1 MKSFEEFLATV
12 ETSFPLN
19 ILKSKCCLSVSNSGR
34 RGGEKAFSITVES
47 LEQSLRDIKKNINS
61 FPCDYDEATWRDNA
75 SKFLTDNHA
84 RTLCGTQ
91 TKPFY
96 ETINKVISWANEQ
109 TYADGE
115 LNLSAERIDNA
126 LIALEQN
133 LALIPSSET
142 QYCQSSNSVRPDQ
155 IIYYGV
161 PGCGKSNKIDEMLKS
176 VDEKN
181 KIRVVFHPEYTN
193 ADFVGQILPNVDGG
207 GVNYRFTPG
216 PFSRILKRA
225 YLHPDEQFYL
235 VIEEINRGNA
245 AAIFGDIFQLLDRLK
260 DGETD
265 DLGNGN
271 VYSAGWSQ
279 YFVQNDDINTYLRRK
294 VNEKGDDIHDVPG
307 EDPKA
312 HLEGSL
318 SIDGICFSSTTA
330 IRLPPNLSIYATMN
344 TSDQNVFTLDNAFQ
358 RRFDMELVRN
368 EFGNDTAN
376 DTQKKADIAETG
388 VSWGEFWEQINK
400 KIGTTLKGLASTEDK
415 RLGVW
420 FVKNDNGKIDKKVF
434 AEKVLKY
441 LWDDVFKFK
450 RKDVFAN
457 DVDSLEKL
465 VSAFYEHGFSDKVFK
480 GWPWPQETASE
491 ESTEA

>member
-1 MKSFEEFLATV
+1 ML
-12 ETSFPLN
+12 
-19 ILKSKCCLSVSNSGR
+19 
-34 RGGEKAFSITVES
+34 
-47 LEQSLRDIKKNINS
+47 
-61 FPCDYDEATWRDNA
+61 
-75 SKFLTDNHA
+75 
-84 RTLCGTQ
+84 
-91 TKPFY
+91 
-96 ETINKVISWANEQ
+96 
-109 TYADGE
+109 
-115 LNLSAERIDNA
+115 
-126 LIALEQN
+126 
-133 LALIPSSET
+133 
-142 QYCQSSNSVRPDQ
+142 
-155 IIYYGV
+155 
-161 PGCGKSNKIDEMLKS
+161 LKS

-225 YLHPDEQFYL
+225 YLHPSEQFYL

-260 DGETD
+260 GGETD
-265 DLGNGN
+265 DMGNGN

-318 SIDGICFSSTTA
+318 SINGICFSSTTA

-368 EFGNDTAN
+368 EFDNDTAN
-376 DTQKKADIAETG
+376 DTQKNADIAETG
-388 VSWGEFWEQINK
+388 VSWGDFWEKVNK
-400 KIGTTLKGLASTEDK
+400 KIGETLKGLASTEDK

-420 FVKNDNGKIDKKVF
+420 FVKNDNGKIGKKVF

-450 RKDVFAN
+450 RNKVFA
-457 DVDSLEKL
+457 DGIDSLEKL
-465 VSAFYEHGFSDKVFK
+465 VSAFYEHGFSDKVFE

-491 ESTEA
+491 ETTEA

>member
-1 MKSFEEFLATV
+1 MMDIAEKLTRFGLKESISFTLPGTYTIVAEDKFKAEQVDNRNSAGWKRAEHIFLEGKPSFDISEKWKSLAQKDDQRIQRLYIPN
-12 ETSFPLN
+12 E
-19 ILKSKCCLSVSNSGR
+19 
-34 RGGEKAFSITVES
+34 
-47 LEQSLRDIKKNINS
+47 
-61 FPCDYDEATWRDNA
+61 DNTYCVLDA
-75 SKFLTDNHA
+75 DGN
-84 RTLCGTQ
+84 TLCD
-91 TKPFY
+91 
-96 ETINKVISWANEQ
+96 NKTLDDIFSHTFA
-109 TYADGE
+109 
-115 LNLSAERIDNA
+115 
-126 LIALEQN
+126 
-133 LALIPSSET
+133 
-142 QYCQSSNSVRPDQ
+142 PDQ
-155 IIYYGV
+155 VIYYGV
-161 PGCGKSNKIDEMLKS
+161 PGCGKSNKIDVLLKS

-260 DGETD
+260 GGETD
-265 DLGNGN
+265 DMGNGN

-312 HLEGSL
+312 HLEGSR
-318 SIDGICFSSTTA
+318 SINGICFSSTTA

-368 EFGNDTAN
+368 EFDNDTAN
-376 DTQKKADIAETG
+376 DTQKNADIAETG

-465 VSAFYEHGFSDKVFK
+465 VSAFYEHGFSDKVFE